1 MKPTLIICLG
11 SLFLVVSSLAEPRTF
26 TSKEGKT
33 LAAELVL
40 VEKEE
45 ALLKLANSSRVKVP
59 LASLSE
65 ADQQFI
71 KSWWEENK
79 NNINEMDVRLAIEKK
94 TKRVTSSDTGSE
106 KGKKG
111 AATKKV
117 TVDKV
122 QYICVL
128 KSYTPRDLSN
138 ITVDYTV
145 YKRVSTRGGE
155 GSGSK
160 TEETGGSTTVASLLS
175 NQSATFE
182 TTDVTCEDSSQKG
195 SKKTPATSKRETVVG
210 LVVTLSANGK
220 EFLQQSYPEN
230 FLDKLK
236 EGEER
241 AAEE

>member
-1 MKPTLIICLG
+1 MKPTPIICLC
-11 SLFLVVSSLAEPRTF
+11 SLFLAGSSLAEPRTF

-33 LAAELVL
+33 LTAELVL

-65 ADQQFI
+65 ADQKFI

-79 NNINEMDVRLAIEKK
+79 NNITEMDVRLVIEKIS
-94 TKRVTSSDTGSE
+94 KRVSSPDTGSA

-111 AATKKV
+111 VAIKKM
-117 TVDKV
+117 TIDKV
-122 QYICVL
+122 RYTCVL

-160 TEETGGSTTVASLLS
+160 TEETSGSATIASLLS

-182 TTDVTCEDSSQKG
+182 TKDVTCEDSTQKG
-195 SKKTPATSKRETVVG
+195 SKNTPASSTRETVIG
-210 LVVTLSANGK
+210 LVMTLSANGK
-220 EFLQQSYPEN
+220 EFLEQSYPEN
-230 FLDKLK
+230 FLGKLK
-236 EGEER
+236 EGKER
-241 AAEE
+241 EADE